1 LSRRDA
7 ADPQSFCLFEKKHFA
22 QLTCQRT
29 GGLAVL
35 IAHSIIEETNHSVV
49 LLSRAAKPALAARGF
64 QIAAVD
70 YDDADDL
77 KFALRGIDTV
87 ISTVTGPNQILLI
100 KAAVSARV
108 RRFAPAEFEGLPQL
122 RPTNDPLDRQKT
134 NALNWLRHFRGSIQH
149 TVFACGIFYERF
161 QPGGLPRALI
171 ARNVGYLSEGSFIMD
186 CGNMTAESP
195 ALGSSNQPDVTI
207 CMTSIRDVARFVTK
221 AIDLPTWPLELRMCG
236 ERVTVHNLTVL
247 VQRLRKARFQP
258 LVAHNPSSLRA
269 ELAHAV
275 VQGDRLRA
283 LKLQMLIATA
293 EGRYD
298 FPTRNL
304 NDTFP
309 ALQVERFADWFVKRW
324 EAHQAE

>member
-1 LSRRDA
+1 M
-7 ADPQSFCLFEKKHFA
+7 
-22 QLTCQRT
+22 
-29 GGLAVL
+29 
-35 IAHSIIEETNHSVV
+35 
-49 LLSRAAKPALAARGF
+49 
-64 QIAAVD
+64 
-70 YDDADDL
+70 
-77 KFALRGIDTV
+77 
-87 ISTVTGPNQILLI
+87 TGPNQILLI

-247 VQRLRKARFQP
+247 VQRLRSKITHSINPSKSLMCNFLEARFQP